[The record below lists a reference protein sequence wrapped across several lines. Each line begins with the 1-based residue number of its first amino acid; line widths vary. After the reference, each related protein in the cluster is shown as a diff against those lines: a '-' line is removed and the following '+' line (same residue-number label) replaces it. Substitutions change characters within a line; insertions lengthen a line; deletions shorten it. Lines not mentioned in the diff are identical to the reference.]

1 MTMEDAFTVKDIS
14 RLFGLSESRIRYWS
28 QTGFIGPSIH
38 RSSRRL
44 YSFSDLI
51 GIKVARDLLESGLSL
66 QRVRKNLASLRAL
79 LPDVT
84 RPLSRLRVQSDGERM
99 WVHAEEASF
108 DATSGQ
114 MMLELS
120 TGELQDDVVR
130 ILDLARPPHQ
140 LTAPEPT
147 PEEPG
152 QDQHPH
158 RTAYRWFLTGLNSHK
173 NRETLNEAMDAYRR
187 ALDLDPSLA
196 AAHTNLGIGCFDK
209 GDLSQARVHF
219 ERALALDPDQPEAR
233 YNLANLYEQE
243 SQLDLAIAEFRR
255 VVASR
260 PEFADAHFNLAIA
273 LEKVGSRIQ
282 SADHFRH
289 YLALSGEEDTVWARL
304 ARGHIDYLDPPADA
318 DDDLPQDTT
327 DDDNNSRPDIQP
339 SV

>member
-1 MTMEDAFTVKDIS
+1 MEDAFTVKDIS
-14 RLFGLSESRIRYWS
+14 RLFGLSDSRIRYWA
-28 QTGFIGPSIH
+28 QTGFIGPSI
-38 RSSRRL
+38 RRNNRRL

-66 QRVRKNLASLRAL
+66 QRVRKNLASLRSL
-79 LPDVT
+79 LPDVD

-108 DATSGQ
+108 DVTSGQ
-114 MMLELS
+114 MLLELS
-120 TGELQDDVVR
+120 TGDLQDDVVR

-140 LTAPEPT
+140 NRPPKPP

-152 QDQHPH
+152 QEVHPH
-158 RTAYRWFLTGLNSHK
+158 RTAYRWFLTGLAAHQH
-173 NRETLNEAMDAYRR
+173 RETLEEAMAAYRR

-196 AAHTNLGIGCFDK
+196 AAHTNLGIACFDK
-209 GDLSQARVHF
+209 GQLGQARVHF

-243 SQLDLAIAEFRR
+243 NQLELAIAEFRR

-273 LEKVGSRIQ
+273 LEKVGSRVQ

-289 YLALSGEEDTVWARL
+289 YLRLSGDENTVWSRL
-304 ARGHIDYLDPPADA
+304 ARGHIEYLDPPEEETDI
-318 DDDLPQDTT
+318 LPED
-327 DDDNNSRPDIQP
+327 RRRGLQP
-339 SV
+339 TL